1 MQFKNLSA
9 FSLAVLLTGCATTL
23 TDMPLTAKN
32 LQHHHWV
39 LEQIDGQPVLAPSE
53 QQPDLEIGEH
63 LHASGHAGCN
73 RYTGVLEIREQQVC
87 IGKMIST
94 RMFCPAP
101 QQEWEQAMNSTLGDW
116 SEARLSPEQLVLKG
130 REHELVLRLSDWRR

>member
-1 MQFKNLSA
+1 MQLKKLSA
-9 FSLAVLLTGCATTL
+9 FSLAMLLTGCATTL
-23 TDMPLTAKN
+23 TDKPLTAEN

-39 LEQIDGQPVLAPSE
+39 LEKIDGQPVLAPNG
-53 QQPDLEIGEH
+53 QQADLEIGEQ
-63 LHASGHAGCN
+63 LHASGHGGCN
-73 RYTGVLEIREQQVC
+73 RYTGVLEIRGQQVR

-116 SEARLSPEQLVLKG
+116 SEARLSPEHLVLKG
-130 REHELVLRLSDWRR
+130 SEHELVLRLSDWRR